1 MRGTSV
7 HRLFLKIVRW
17 IAFCVLLLAAQ
28 WCHGTNVGVSP
39 KSTENHVSLQELMV
53 AVYINGQPAS
63 EFAVLLQGD
72 PGYYATAQQFIEWRL
87 RKPSAPPLTR
97 NNDDYYPLSAIDGVS
112 CRLDSSL
119 QILFLDIPAGDFV
132 NSLLQATDNGDEKI
146 DAPDPGVFVNQ
157 DFEFTGVDNSTAV
170 AGLVETGAFSKVGV
184 LSSRFV
190 SRDMLESLRATR
202 LDTQL
207 SRDFPHRMAT
217 LLVGDTV
224 SATDPWALEVYYGG
238 LRWASKFS
246 TRPAFIPVALPSV
259 SGQVTVPSTVDLYV
273 NNAKV
278 SQQQVD
284 PGPFA
289 IQNIPVLTGQGDITM
304 VVTDILGQQQ
314 RITQSYLR
322 SATMLRKG
330 VSEYSY
336 DAGTLR
342 YGYGMLHSGYTSAF
356 AAATQRYGWSNSL
369 TLNGRAELQAKNQTL
384 GGGADFSIPHIGVM
398 SAAIASSHSARGM
411 GALVYGQFQ
420 HQNQSVSF
428 SASVLA
434 AASNFRQLGLL
445 STERAPRLTAQAQ
458 VGHSFGRRLSFATG
472 YLRREGRSHIDI
484 RNDPALVDSSGVISS
499 LSWRLSKIV
508 TLISSVNFAPGSK
521 NGTMVNLSLTIPL
534 GSRDLLMA
542 SSQISS
548 NSKTATLDYMH
559 SAPAGNGYGYRF
571 RGDVADSKSV
581 DAGLYAQTNFSSY
594 SVEVGKKPTSTSWRV
609 GETSGIVLFH
619 GKVIPTR
626 WLSDSFAVVEVP
638 ISGIRVLANNQFI
651 ASTGRRGLV
660 VLPSMVPY
668 TRNTIRLDEQGVP
681 LDLEL
686 SLQEKQVVPMPRS
699 GVYIK
704 FSAAKV
710 QGAMLILIDEKG
722 APIPLGAEVVAKGS
736 VHGDMV
742 AMRGEVFVQ
751 EIALPAT
758 VLARW
763 DDRQCEAAVPAPPEH
778 EPLPRIGPIVCKRVP

>member
-1 MRGTSV
+1 MHPS
-7 HRLFLKIVRW
+7 FLKIVRK
-17 IAFCVLLLAAQ
+17 IAVCVLLLAAQ
-28 WCHGTNVGVSP
+28 WCHGASDGLLTKATGNP
-39 KSTENHVSLQELMV
+39 FPLLELIV
-53 AVYINGQPAS
+53 AVQINGQSAS
-63 EFAVLLQGD
+63 DFAVLLQGD
-72 PGYYATAQQFIEWRL
+72 TGYYATAQLLTEWRL

-97 NNDDYYPLSAIDGVS
+97 NNVDYYPLSALDGVS

-119 QILFLDIPAGDFV
+119 QILYLEVPASDFV
-132 NSLLQATDNGDEKI
+132 DSVLQATDRGDEKI
-146 DAPDPGVFVNQ
+146 AAPDPGAFVNQ
-157 DFEFTGVDNSTAV
+157 NFEFTGVDNSLAIS
-170 AGLVETGAFSKVGV
+170 GLVETGAFSKLGV
-184 LSSRFV
+184 VNSRFV
-190 SRDMLESLRATR
+190 SRDMMESLRVTR
-202 LDTQL
+202 LDTQF

-217 LLVGDTV
+217 FLIGDTV
-224 SATDPWALEVYYGG
+224 SATDPWALQVYYGG

-246 TRPAFIPVALPSV
+246 TRPTFIPVALPSV

-273 NNAKV
+273 NNTKV

-289 IQNIPVLTGQGDITM
+289 IQNIPVMTGQGDITM
-304 VVTDILGQQQ
+304 VVTDLLGKQQ
-314 RITQSYLR
+314 RITQSYIR

-356 AAATQRYGWSNSL
+356 AAATHRYGWSNSL
-369 TLNGRAELQAKNQTL
+369 TLNGRAELQARNQTL

-398 SAAIASSHSARGM
+398 SAAIAFSHSARGM
-411 GALVYGQFQ
+411 GALAYGQFQ
-420 HQNQSVSF
+420 HQNQSFSF
-428 SASVLA
+428 SASVLV

-445 STERAPRLTAQAQ
+445 STERPPRLTAQAQ
-458 VGHSFGRRLSFATG
+458 VGHSFGRRLSLATG
-472 YLRREGRSHIDI
+472 YLRRQGRSHIDT

-499 LSWRLSKIV
+499 LGLRLSKMV
-508 TLISSVNFAPGSK
+508 TLTSSVNFSAGSK
-521 NGTMVNLSLTIPL
+521 RGTMVNLGLTIPL
-534 GSRDLLMA
+534 GPRNLLMA

-548 NSKTATLDYMH
+548 ASKTATLDYMH

-571 RGDVADSKSV
+571 RGDAADSKSV

-594 SVEVGKKPTSTSWRV
+594 SVELGRKPASTSWRV
-609 GETSGIVLFH
+609 GETSGMVLFH

-638 ISGIRVLANNQFI
+638 MSGIRVLANNQFI

-668 TRNTIRLDEQGVP
+668 TRNTIRLDEQVVP
-681 LDLEL
+681 LDLDL
-686 SLQEKQVVPMPRS
+686 SLEERQVVPMPRS

-710 QGAMLILIDEKG
+710 QGAMLILVDEKG

-736 VHGDMV
+736 AHGDMV
-742 AMRGEVFVQ
+742 AMRGEVFVR

-763 DDRQCEAAVPAPPEH
+763 DDRQCEAAVPALPEN